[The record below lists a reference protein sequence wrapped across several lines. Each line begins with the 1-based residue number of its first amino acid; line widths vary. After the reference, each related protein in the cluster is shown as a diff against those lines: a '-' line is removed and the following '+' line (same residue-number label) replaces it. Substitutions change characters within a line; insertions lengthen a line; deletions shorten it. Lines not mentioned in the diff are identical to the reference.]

1 MRSTTDAP
9 RGRPGDAGLIQS
21 FEIWPHRSLD
31 RRGRTLL
38 VTVVAIGVLLS
49 AIRSPAPALLPIAL
63 AGLMTVGAMSLALWS
78 NTRSARRGEIVEVGP
93 DVVRIVRMGVHGPE
107 ASVHFSTG
115 WVRVAVSHDRQ
126 MAHRLTFSE
135 KGRVCSVGECLS
147 PAERQELA
155 AAIRASLAQA
165 RAAGARQVEQTQS
178 RVRASG

>member
-1 MRSTTDAP
+1 MRSTEPA
-9 RGRPGDAGLIQS
+9 RGDPLQS

-31 RRGRTLL
+31 RRGQAALMGIIAL
-38 VTVVAIGVLLS
+38 GAVLGVLRL
-49 AIRSPAPALLPIAL
+49 PAPAMLPMAIGGAI
-63 AGLMTVGAMSLALWS
+63 TVGAMSLALWS

-126 MAHRLTFSE
+126 MAHRLTISE